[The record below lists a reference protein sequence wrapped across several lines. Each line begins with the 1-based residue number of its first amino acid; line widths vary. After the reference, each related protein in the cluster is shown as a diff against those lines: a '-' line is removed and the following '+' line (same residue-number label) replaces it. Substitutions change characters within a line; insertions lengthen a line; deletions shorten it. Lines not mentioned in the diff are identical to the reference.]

1 MNDVKKVSIIGLGD
15 MGMAMSK
22 NLIARGYDIKGFDN
36 SKVCMNDF
44 IKIGGI
50 KCSSCLE
57 AGKDVD
63 VVIILVLNGEQL
75 KDVILRDL
83 NIKNSMKKNSTIII
97 SSTVGIDTLKDLEME
112 LRGTEIRLIDM
123 PISGSPKDAEIGNL
137 TLMVATSNEIV
148 EEYRE
153 LLNDIGRDTIY
164 IGEKIGMGQVIKSC
178 LTILTSVMY
187 EAIYDA
193 LLIGIKEGI
202 NTKVLQKVIESSV
215 VGNPLVHKT
224 LEHIFIS
231 NGSDQIS
238 SNAEDN
244 GAMDVEALALEIFK
258 ASSLYDENKELSM
271 VKVLETIT
279 GC

>member
-1 MNDVKKVSIIGLGD
+1 MNNVKKVSIIGLGD

-36 SKVCMNDF
+36 SKVCMDEF
-44 IKIGGI
+44 SKIGGI

-57 AGKDVD
+57 AVKDVD
-63 VVIILVLNGEQL
+63 VLIIMVLNGEQL
-75 KDVILRDL
+75 KDVILGDL
-83 NIKNSMKKNSTIII
+83 NIKDSMKKNSTIII
-97 SSTVGIDTLKDLEME
+97 SSTVGIDTLKDLEIK
-112 LRGTEIRLIDM
+112 LRGTGIRMIDM
-123 PISGSPKDAEIGNL
+123 PVSGSPKDAETGNL
-137 TLMVATSNEIV
+137 TLMVATSNEMV

-153 LLNDIGRDTIY
+153 FLNVIGRDIIH

-178 LTILTSVMY
+178 LTILTSVTY

-202 NTKVLQKVIESSV
+202 STKVLQKVIGSSV

-224 LEHIFIS
+224 LEHIVI
-231 NGSDQIS
+231 NNASDNVRL
-238 SNAEDN
+238 NAENNDPI
-244 GAMDVEALALEIFK
+244 DVESLALEIFK
-258 ASSLYDENKELSM
+258 ASDLFDENKELAM
-271 VKVLETIT
+271 VKVLEAIT